1 MPVVSS
7 VSTRQATT
15 RQRASRGSKSSSG
28 GGGSSTTGTG
38 VDATVTQILPRP
50 LADKAHQP
58 GPPDEMC
65 LLDTHQV
72 SRLTIAK
79 IKPCLAS
86 RNLSDGGKKATL
98 VSRLQS
104 WRASNPL
111 VYDTADTGDLP
122 AGMTASNVDLVTIIA
137 TGTKVNF
144 TQAGQFLSGTIAEF
158 LSKPEDDHHLY
169 KISSATSANTYFI
182 ERTDI
187 TVPDDNADASSRGD
201 GGDTGGGKKGS
212 SDSFAPGDIVNFGGT
227 EYKVLGKTAYK
238 HKDKALYNISN
249 AVGSMMVPESE
260 LQLWTK
266 PGFDATG
273 DLSSGF
279 LSQMGM

>member
-1 MPVVSS
+1 MSELIGLLAHHHDHIATGASLTTGFTFSSACQQRTRYGHAAVSEPVASSDTALAATASAIGTVPHLDFSPMPVVSS

-104 WRASNPL
+104 
-111 VYDTADTGDLP
+111 
-122 AGMTASNVDLVTIIA
+122 
-137 TGTKVNF
+137 
-144 TQAGQFLSGTIAEF
+144 
-158 LSKPEDDHHLY
+158 
-169 KISSATSANTYFI
+169 
-182 ERTDI
+182 
-187 TVPDDNADASSRGD
+187 
-201 GGDTGGGKKGS
+201 
-212 SDSFAPGDIVNFGGT
+212 
-227 EYKVLGKTAYK
+227 
-238 HKDKALYNISN
+238 
-249 AVGSMMVPESE
+249 
-260 LQLWTK
+260 
-266 PGFDATG
+266 
-273 DLSSGF
+273 
-279 LSQMGM
+279 